1 MNDLFNEYVQAL
13 NKALALRK
21 QLVRERME
29 RVLNENEP
37 NKVSKDIVNEIADGA
52 NNTFAMGID
61 HYEQHELFDGW
72 EHTLKDGQFIP
83 K

>member
-52 NNTFAMGID
+52 NNTFARGIER
-61 HYEQHELFDGW
+61 YEQYELFYGW
-72 EHTLKDGQFIP
+72 KHTLKDGQFIA

>member
-52 NNTFAMGID
+52 NNTFARSID
-61 HYEQHELFDGW
+61 HYEQHELFEGW
-72 EHTLKDGQFIP
+72 EHTLKDGQFIA

>member
-21 QLVRERME
+21 KLVRERME

-52 NNTFAMGID
+52 NNTFARGID
-61 HYEQHELFDGW
+61 YYEQHELFEWW
-72 EHTLKDGQFIP
+72 EHELKDGQFIA

>member
-52 NNTFAMGID
+52 NNTFSSGID

-72 EHTLKDGQFIP
+72 EHTSQDGQFIA

>member
-1 MNDLFNEYVQAL
+1 
-13 NKALALRK
+13 
-21 QLVRERME
+21 ME

-52 NNTFAMGID
+52 NNTFARGID

-72 EHTLKDGQFIP
+72 QHTLKDGQFIA

>member
-52 NNTFAMGID
+52 NNNSQG
-61 HYEQHELFDGW
+61 E
-72 EHTLKDGQFIP
+72 
-83 K
+83 